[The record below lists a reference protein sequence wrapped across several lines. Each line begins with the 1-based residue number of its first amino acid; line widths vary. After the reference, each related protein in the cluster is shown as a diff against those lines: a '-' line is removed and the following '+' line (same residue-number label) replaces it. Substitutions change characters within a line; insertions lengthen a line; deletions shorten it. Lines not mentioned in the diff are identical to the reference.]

1 MFPTTV
7 HFGTRLAAVPF
18 PDDDNDHHDY
28 ENPPV
33 FVDDRCSNPVECDG
47 VKDCTLGSDETVCGE

>member
-7 HFGTRLAAVPF
+7 QFGTRLAAVPF
-18 PDDDNDHHDY
+18 PDDDEQGY

-33 FVDDRCSNPVECDG
+33 FIDDNCSNVVQCNA
-47 VKDCTLGSDETVCGE
+47 VKDCTLGSDETVCCE

>member
-7 HFGTRLAAVPF
+7 QYGTRPAAAPL
-18 PDDDNDHHDY
+18 PDEDMRGY
-28 ENPPV
+28 EDPPV
-33 FVDDRCSNPVECDG
+33 FIDDKCANATECDA